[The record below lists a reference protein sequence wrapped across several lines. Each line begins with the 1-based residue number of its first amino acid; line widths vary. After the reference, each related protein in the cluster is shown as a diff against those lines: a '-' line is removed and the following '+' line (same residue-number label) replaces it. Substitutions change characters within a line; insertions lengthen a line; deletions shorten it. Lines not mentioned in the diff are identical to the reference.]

1 MVRVVAVH
9 LKVNMIRKILIL
21 SYAACNNMKADYI
34 KNRHIYYEKKMGC
47 TDVLISEI
55 TENLTDITD
64 KNEL

>member
-21 SYAACNNMKADYI
+21 SYAACNMKADYI
-34 KNRHIYYEKKMGC
+34 KNQAYIYYEKKMGC
-47 TDVLISEI
+47 TDVLLSEI

>member
-9 LKVNMIRKILIL
+9 FKVNMIRKILIL
-21 SYAACNNMKADYI
+21 SYAACNMKADYI

-47 TDVLISEI
+47 TDVLFSEI

-64 KNEL
+64 KNKL